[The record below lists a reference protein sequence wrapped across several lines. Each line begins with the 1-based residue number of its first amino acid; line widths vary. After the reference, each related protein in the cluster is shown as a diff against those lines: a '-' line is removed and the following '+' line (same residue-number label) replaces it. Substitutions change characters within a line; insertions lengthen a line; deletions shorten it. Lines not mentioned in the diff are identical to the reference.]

1 VHGAALSG
9 NIAAK
14 STKGVRLAHPDPRPE
29 ETALAALDIVTVP
42 CRDDN
47 YAYLLRDSATGRTA
61 VIDAPAAGPIAAALR
76 ARGWGLDWVWL
87 THHHGDHIE
96 GVPALVEAFGAKV
109 AGCGADA
116 ARLPKLD
123 LPLEEGQTVSL
134 GDSRAVVIDV
144 SGHTLNHIAF
154 HFPAAGEEAGAVFTG
169 DSLFVLGCGRV
180 FEGTHAMM
188 WGSLAKLARL
198 PPRTTVW
205 CGHEYTLSNL
215 AFARSIEPHNAALE
229 AQGTAIE
236 AQRARG
242 EPTVPST
249 IGRELAANPFLR
261 ATEEPLKAAVGL
273 SGADAASVFAEVRR
287 RKDRF

>member
-1 VHGAALSG
+1 MAAL
-9 NIAAK
+9 
-14 STKGVRLAHPDPRPE
+14 E
-29 ETALAALDIVTVP
+29 IVTVP

-47 YAYLLRDSATGRTA
+47 YSYLLRDAATGKTC
-61 VIDAPAAGPIAAALR
+61 VIDACEAGPIIAAAED
-76 ARGWGLDWVWL
+76 RGWGLDWVWL

-96 GVPALVEAFGAKV
+96 GVPALVQRFGAKV
-109 AGCGADA
+109 LGCLADS

-123 LPLEEGQTVSL
+123 LGVEEGQTVTL
-134 GDSRAVVIDV
+134 GDSRATVIDV

-154 HFPAAGEEAGAVFTG
+154 HFPEAGAVFTG

-188 WGSLAKLARL
+188 WASLAKLARL
-198 PPRTTVW
+198 NPRTTVW
-205 CGHEYTLSNL
+205 CGHEYTASNL
-215 AFARSIEPHNAALE
+215 AFARAIEPDNPAL
-229 AQGTAIE
+229 ATQGAEIE
-236 AQRARG
+236 ARRARG
-242 EPTVPST
+242 EPTVPTT

-273 SGADAASVFAEVRR
+273 PGADAASVFAEVRR